1 MNTENQTSKAEKL
14 PPQNEEQTSHIEEQT
29 SKAEKSPS
37 QNEEQTSETEN
48 STSHIKEQTS
58 QIKKPTK
65 VEITT
70 AIKYLGYDKMPTDDR
85 LLSLFSDSATI
96 IETVSKPRF
105 LYSYFDISKTSD
117 GISLQNT
124 PVILKGS
131 SISNHL
137 EGCDRVAIFCVTLSN
152 AIDTSI
158 SKAKFDVLKQLILD
172 TFASCFVEQYCEYIE
187 DLIINENTATFHT
200 KRFGIGYGDL
210 SLTYQNDILTLLNAQ
225 KKIGV
230 LATNSGIL
238 TPRKSVTAIIGFS
251 KNKTNTEYNSCD
263 SCLLRGDCT
272 AFRKGEHCGK

>member
-1 MNTENQTSKAEKL
+1 MNTENQASKAEKL
-14 PPQNEEQTSHIEEQT
+14 PPQNEESP
-29 SKAEKSPS
+29 SKAE
-37 QNEEQTSETEN
+37 N
-48 STSHIKEQTS
+48 SISHIKEQTS

-137 EGCDRVAIFCVTLSN
+137 KGCDRVAIFCVTLSN
-152 AIDTSI
+152 AIDTNI